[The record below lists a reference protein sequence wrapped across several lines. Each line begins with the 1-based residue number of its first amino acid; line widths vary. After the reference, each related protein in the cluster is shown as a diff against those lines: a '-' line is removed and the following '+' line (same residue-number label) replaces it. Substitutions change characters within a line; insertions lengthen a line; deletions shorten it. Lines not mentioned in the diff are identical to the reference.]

1 MTAST
6 VALAVG
12 SGGLV
17 GFTLGLI
24 GGGGSIMATPLLLY
38 VVGVANP
45 HVAIGTGALAVA
57 ANAWTS
63 LLAHARKGH
72 VQWRCA
78 IVFALVGVIG
88 ALGGSTLGLAID
100 GKRLLFLFG
109 LVMAVVGLLMLRGR
123 SEGGV
128 EMRPAD
134 RRTCLLTAA
143 AAAGA
148 GFASGFFGIGG
159 GFLIVPALILT
170 TGMPTLHAIGSSLLA
185 VGAFG
190 VATALNY
197 ARADLVDWVIA
208 AEFIAGGAVGGLVG
222 MLAAT
227 RLAASRNL
235 LSRIFAVLVLGV
247 SAFILAE
254 NWPGAA

>member
-1 MTAST
+1 MTGASA
-6 VALAVG
+6 ALAVA
-12 SGGLV
+12 SGGAV

-57 ANAWTS
+57 VNAWAS
-63 LLAHARKGH
+63 LLAHASKGH

-78 IVFALVGVIG
+78 MVFAAVGVVG

-100 GKRLLFLFG
+100 GKRLLFFFG
-109 LVMAVVGLLMLRGR
+109 LVMAVIGMLMLRGR
-123 SEGGV
+123 GESETGL
-128 EMRPAD
+128 RPVN

-170 TGMPTLHAIGSSLLA
+170 TGMPTIQAIGSSLLA
-185 VGAFG
+185 GGAFG

-197 ARADLVDWVIA
+197 AQAGLVDWVVA
-208 AEFIAGGAVGGLVG
+208 AEFIAGGVLGGLIG

-227 RLAASRNL
+227 RLSASRNTL
-235 LSRIFAVLVLGV
+235 TRIFAVLVLGV
-247 SAFILAE
+247 AAFVLVE
-254 NWPGAA
+254 NWPGKA